1 MQATKHFEHVTKYF
15 IQIIATFEC
24 VTQHHLRFW
33 KAKKSQENKVTFS
46 VLADFLSQGFDA
58 RYGELRNKLHPESCS
73 PLQLNKK
80 IICKLG
86 LFRV

>member
-1 MQATKHFEHVTKYF
+1 MIEHRTPN
-15 IQIIATFEC
+15 
-24 VTQHHLRFW
+24 
-33 KAKKSQENKVTFS
+33 QEG
-46 VLADFLSQGFDA
+46 LGADFLSQGFDA

>member
-1 MQATKHFEHVTKYF
+1 MGDS
-15 IQIIATFEC
+15 IIKNMPEIDG
-24 VTQHHLRFW
+24 VVV
-33 KAKKSQENKVTFS
+33 KSFPGDTIGKLT
-46 VLADFLSQGFDA
+46 ADFLSQGFDA

>member
-1 MQATKHFEHVTKYF
+1 MGKEALTNDPMSSRSVPNLK
-15 IQIIATFEC
+15 ISIIVC
-24 VTQHHLRFW
+24 PSW
-33 KAKKSQENKVTFS
+33 
-46 VLADFLSQGFDA
+46 ADFLSQGLDA
-58 RYGELRNKLHPESCS
+58 RFGDLRKKLHPESCS